1 MCALA
6 AASHDVNEDDFLGVH
21 HSVRGFRWR
30 ERLPE
35 AARNTALAISQRY
48 DLPDLLGRV
57 LAAREVELEEVE
69 SFLDPTIRG
78 LMPDPSVLRDMD
90 VAASRLADAI
100 VGRQKI
106 AVFGDYDVDGAC
118 SSALLQLYL
127 GLHDLGMS
135 GLYPGSPERGLRP
148 QPAGDRHARRRWRR
162 TDRHRRLRHDEF

>member
-1 MCALA
+1 MRALA
-6 AASHDVNEDDFLGVH
+6 AASHDVTEDDFLGVH
-21 HSVRGFRWR
+21 QSVRGFRWR

-57 LAAREVELEEVE
+57 LAARSIELEEVE

-78 LMPDPSVLRDMD
+78 LMPDPSTLRDMD
-90 VAASRLADAI
+90 VAAARLADAI

-118 SSALLQLYL
+118 SSA
-127 GLHDLGMS
+127 
-135 GLYPGSPERGLRP
+135 
-148 QPAGDRHARRRWRR
+148 
-162 TDRHRRLRHDEF
+162 